1 MILFLDFDGVLHPNR
16 EDAIFFC
23 CLPLLWQLLRE
34 RPEIRVVFSTSW
46 RFQRTLPE
54 LQACVCTGG
63 GEDLA
68 QRFIGATPALYHPT
82 EAASREQDCRAWL
95 AEARLTDCPWLALDD
110 MPGLFSRDTPHLYTV
125 DPEHGLKHDDIERIS
140 QQLTRPDTQICP

>member
-34 RPEIRVVFSTSW
+34 HPEIRVVFSTSW
-46 RFQRTLPE
+46 RFQRSLADLRT
-54 LQACVCTGG
+54 CVCTGG
-63 GEDLA
+63 GEDLV
-68 QRFIGATPALYHPT
+68 QRFIGSTPALYHPT

-95 AEARLTDCPWLALDD
+95 AQAGLTETPWLALDD
-110 MPGLFSRDTPHLYTV
+110 MPGLFSRDTPHLYAV
-125 DPEHGLKHDDIERIS
+125 NADQGLMQSDIEPITR
-140 QQLTRPDTQICP
+140 QLASLGSLVCP